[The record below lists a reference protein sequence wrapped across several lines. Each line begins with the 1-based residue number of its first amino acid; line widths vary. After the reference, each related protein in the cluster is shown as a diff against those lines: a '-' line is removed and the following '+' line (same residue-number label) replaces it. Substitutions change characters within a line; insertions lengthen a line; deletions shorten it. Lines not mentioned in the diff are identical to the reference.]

1 MIKLQLNIRKPNNYA
16 FFCPTSRLH
25 LTYSDPVGVVD
36 RVTPA
41 ILIGLKSGKLIDVD
55 GVVNLEDGTVANVK
69 ETVAPLE
76 EVGNTKI
83 TQEVELKEKEIP
95 ETDVSKE
102 SDKEEPKN
110 KRKSK
115 KASETTEE

>member
-55 GVVNLEDGTVANVK
+55 GV
-69 ETVAPLE
+69 
-76 EVGNTKI
+76 
-83 TQEVELKEKEIP
+83 
-95 ETDVSKE
+95 
-102 SDKEEPKN
+102 
-110 KRKSK
+110 
-115 KASETTEE
+115 